1 MGQCHT
7 VGPNEALV
15 VSGGLFGNDGKR
27 YVIGG
32 WAWACA
38 CVTEVQRLSLEVMT
52 LNPTCEHVETAQGV
66 PITVTGVAQV
76 KVITNKE
83 LLATACEQFLGKSV
97 KNIED
102 ILLQTLEG
110 HLRAIL
116 GTLTVEQIYQDRET
130 FASLVREVAA
140 PDVGRMGIEV
150 LSFVIKD
157 VVDSVDYLNSI
168 GRAQTAVVKGTA
180 DIGVAEAQKE
190 SGIVEA
196 ECDKELMDA
205 KFEADTKVADSERM
219 YKMSVAAYQKEVNTS
234 TAEAE
239 LAYSLQAA
247 KEKKAIRKEEI
258 EIDVVQRRKQIDVEA
273 REIQRKD
280 RELEATVR
288 KPTEAEA
295 YKVQTLAEG
304 KRTKTVEAARAEA
317 EKIKLI
323 GGAEASAIEAVGKA
337 EAESMRQKASAYK
350 QYGDAA
356 LMSLVL
362 EALPKVAAEVAA
374 PLSRVDEIV
383 MIGGGGDHDTT
394 SEVTKL
400 LAEMPPAVKALTGVD
415 VSKMIKELP
424 GAK

>member
-1 MGQCHT
+1 
-7 VGPNEALV
+7 
-15 VSGGLFGNDGKR
+15 
-27 YVIGG
+27 
-32 WAWACA
+32 
-38 CVTEVQRLSLEVMT
+38 MT

-66 PITVTGVAQV
+66 PLTVTGVAQV

-97 KNIED
+97 GDIES

-116 GTLTVEQIYQDRET
+116 GTLTVEQIFQDRET
-130 FASLVREVAA
+130 FATLVREVAA
-140 PDVGRMGIEV
+140 PDVGRMGIEI

-157 VVDSVDYLNSI
+157 VVDDVDYLTSI
-168 GRAQTAVVKGTA
+168 GRAQTAVVKGHA
-180 DIGVAEAQKE
+180 DIGVAEALKE

-196 ECDKELMDA
+196 ECDKTLMDA

-219 YKMSVAAYQKEVNTS
+219 FKMSSAAYQKQVNTAQ
-234 TAEAE
+234 AESE
-239 LAYSLQAA
+239 LAYELQAA
-247 KEKKAIRKEEI
+247 KEKSQITKEEK
-258 EIDVVQRRKQIDVEA
+258 EIDVVQRRKQIEVEA
-273 REIQRKD
+273 KEIDRKD

-295 YKVQTLAEG
+295 YKVKTLAEG
-304 KRTKTVEAARAEA
+304 RRTKTVEAARAEA
-317 EKIKLI
+317 DKIKLI

-337 EAESMRQKASAYK
+337 ESMRQKAAAYK

-362 EALPKVAAEVAA
+362 DALPKVAAEVAA

-383 MIGGGGDHDTT
+383 MIGGGGNDTT

-415 VSKMIKELP
+415 VSKMLKELP

>member
-15 VSGGLFGNDGKR
+15 VSGGCYGNDGKK

-38 CVTEVQRLSLEVMT
+38 FVTEVQRLSLEVMT
-52 LNPTCEHVETAQGV
+52 LNPVCEHVETAQGV
-66 PITVTGVAQV
+66 PLTVTGVAQV

-97 KNIED
+97 GDVES

-116 GTLTVEQIYQDRET
+116 GTLTVEQIFQDRET
-130 FASLVREVAA
+130 FATLVREVAA
-140 PDVGRMGIEV
+140 PDVGRMGIEI

-157 VVDSVDYLNSI
+157 VVDDVDYLTSI
-168 GRAQTAVVKGTA
+168 GRAQTAVVKGHA
-180 DIGVAEAQKE
+180 DIGVAEALKE

-196 ECDKELMDA
+196 ECDKTLMDA

-219 YKMSVAAYQKEVNTS
+219 YKMSAAAYQKQVNTAQ
-234 TAEAE
+234 AESE
-239 LAYSLQAA
+239 LAYELQAA
-247 KEKKAIRKEEI
+247 KERSQITKEEK
-258 EIDVVQRRKQIDVEA
+258 EIDVVQRRKQIEVEA
-273 REIQRKD
+273 KEIDRKD

-295 YKVQTLAEG
+295 YKVKTLAEG
-304 KRTKTVEAARAEA
+304 RRTKTVEAARAEA
-317 EKIKLI
+317 DKIKLI

-362 EALPKVAAEVAA
+362 DALPKVAAEVAA

-383 MIGGGGDHDTT
+383 MIGGGGNDTT

-415 VSKMIKELP
+415 VSKMLKELP

>member
-15 VSGGLFGNDGKR
+15 VSGGCFGNDGKK

-38 CVTEVQRLSLEVMT
+38 FVTEVQRLSLEVMT
-52 LNPTCEHVETAQGV
+52 LNPVCEHVETAQGV
-66 PITVTGVAQV
+66 PLTVTGVAQV

-97 KNIED
+97 GDIES

-116 GTLTVEQIYQDRET
+116 GTLTVEQIFQDRET
-130 FASLVREVAA
+130 FATLVREVAA
-140 PDVGRMGIEV
+140 PDVGRMGIEI

-157 VVDSVDYLNSI
+157 VVDDVDYLTSI
-168 GRAQTAVVKGTA
+168 GRAQTAVVKGHA
-180 DIGVAEAQKE
+180 DIGVAEALKE

-196 ECDKELMDA
+196 ECDKTLMDA

-219 YKMSVAAYQKEVNTS
+219 FKMSSAAYQKQVNTAQ
-234 TAEAE
+234 AESE
-239 LAYSLQAA
+239 LAYELQAA
-247 KEKKAIRKEEI
+247 KEKSQITKEEK
-258 EIDVVQRRKQIDVEA
+258 EIDVVQRRKQIEVEA
-273 REIQRKD
+273 KEIDRKD

-295 YKVQTLAEG
+295 YKVKTLAEG
-304 KRTKTVEAARAEA
+304 RRTKTVEAARAEA
-317 EKIKLI
+317 DKIKLI

-337 EAESMRQKASAYK
+337 EAESMRQKAAAYK

-362 EALPKVAAEVAA
+362 DALPKVAAEVAA

-383 MIGGGGDHDTT
+383 MIGGGGNDTT

-415 VSKMIKELP
+415 VSKMLKELP

>member
-1 MGQCHT
+1 
-7 VGPNEALV
+7 
-15 VSGGLFGNDGKR
+15 
-27 YVIGG
+27 
-32 WAWACA
+32 
-38 CVTEVQRLSLEVMT
+38 MT
-52 LNPTCEHVETAQGV
+52 LNPVCEHVETAQGV
-66 PITVTGVAQV
+66 PLTVTGVAQV

-97 KNIED
+97 GDIES

-116 GTLTVEQIYQDRET
+116 GTLSVEQIYQDRET

-157 VVDSVDYLNSI
+157 VVDSVDYLTSI

-196 ECDKELMDA
+196 ECDKTLMDA
-205 KFEADTKVADSERM
+205 KFEADTKVADSERA
-219 YKMSVAAYQKEVNTS
+219 YKMSVNAFQKQVNTS

-247 KEKKAIRKEEI
+247 KEKSQITKEEI

-273 REIQRKD
+273 REIERKD

-288 KPTEAEA
+288 RPTEAEA
-295 YKVQTLAEG
+295 YKVKTLAEG
-304 KRTKTVEAARAEA
+304 RRTKPDEAARADA

-383 MIGGGGDHDTT
+383 MIGSGGGDTT
-394 SEVTKL
+394 NELTKL

-415 VSKMIKELP
+415 VSKMLKELP

>member
-1 MGQCHT
+1 
-7 VGPNEALV
+7 
-15 VSGGLFGNDGKR
+15 
-27 YVIGG
+27 
-32 WAWACA
+32 
-38 CVTEVQRLSLEVMT
+38 MT
-52 LNPTCEHVETAQGV
+52 LNPVCEHVETAQGV
-66 PITVTGVAQV
+66 PLTVTGVAQV

-97 KNIED
+97 GDVES

-116 GTLTVEQIYQDRET
+116 GTLTVEQIFQDRET
-130 FASLVREVAA
+130 FATLVREVAA
-140 PDVGRMGIEV
+140 PDVGRMGIEI

-157 VVDSVDYLNSI
+157 VVDDVDYLASI
-168 GRAQTAVVKGTA
+168 GRAQTAVVKGHA
-180 DIGVAEAQKE
+180 DIGVAEALKE

-196 ECDKELMDA
+196 ECDKTLMDA

-219 YKMSVAAYQKEVNTS
+219 YKMSAAAYQKQVNTAQ
-234 TAEAE
+234 AESE
-239 LAYSLQAA
+239 LAYELQAA
-247 KEKKAIRKEEI
+247 KE
-258 EIDVVQRRKQIDVEA
+258 RKQIKVEA
-273 REIQRKD
+273 KEIDRKD

-295 YKVQTLAEG
+295 YKAKTLAEG
-304 KRTKTVEAARAEA
+304 RRTKTVEAARAEA
-317 EKIKLI
+317 DKIKLI

-337 EAESMRQKASAYK
+337 EAESMRQKALAYK

-362 EALPKVAAEVAA
+362 DALPKVAAEVAA

-383 MIGGGGDHDTT
+383 MIGGGGNDTT

-415 VSKMIKELP
+415 VSKMLKELP

>member
-1 MGQCHT
+1 MGGQCHT

-15 VSGGLFGNDGKR
+15 VSGGCFGNDGKK

-38 CVTEVQRLSLEVMT
+38 FVTEVQRLSLEVMT
-52 LNPTCEHVETAQGV
+52 LNPVCEHVETAQGV
-66 PITVTGVAQV
+66 PLTVTGVAQV

-97 KNIED
+97 GDIES

-116 GTLTVEQIYQDRET
+116 GTLTVEQIFQDRET
-130 FASLVREVAA
+130 FATLVREVAA
-140 PDVGRMGIEV
+140 PDVGRMGIEI

-157 VVDSVDYLNSI
+157 VVDDVDYLTSI
-168 GRAQTAVVKGTA
+168 GRAQTAVVKGHA
-180 DIGVAEAQKE
+180 DIGVAEALKE

-196 ECDKELMDA
+196 ECDKTLMDA

-219 YKMSVAAYQKEVNTS
+219 FKMSSAAYQKQVNTAQ
-234 TAEAE
+234 AESE
-239 LAYSLQAA
+239 LAYELQAA
-247 KEKKAIRKEEI
+247 KEKSQITKEEK
-258 EIDVVQRRKQIDVEA
+258 EIDVVQRRKQIEVEA
-273 REIQRKD
+273 KEIDRKD
-280 RELEATVR
+280 RELEA
-288 KPTEAEA
+288 
-295 YKVQTLAEG
+295 
-304 KRTKTVEAARAEA
+304 RAEA
-317 EKIKLI
+317 DKIKLI

-337 EAESMRQKASAYK
+337 EAESMRQKAAAYK

-362 EALPKVAAEVAA
+362 DALPKVAAEVAA

-383 MIGGGGDHDTT
+383 MIGGGGNDTT

-415 VSKMIKELP
+415 VSKMLKELP